1 MSLSK
6 VNMKYAVAGGAAAL
20 AVSYAVYSYLL
31 TKPPARTPDG
41 KLDMKKEVA
50 VFFTDKAAEDNQK
63 TLYKKEAV

>member
-6 VNMKYAVAGGAAAL
+6 VNMQYAVAGGAAAI

-50 VFFTDKAAEDNQK
+50 TFFTDKAAEEQK

>member
-6 VNMKYAVAGGAAAL
+6 VNVKYAVAGGAAAL

-31 TKPPARTPDG
+31 TKPPARASDG

-50 VFFTDKAAEDNQK
+50 VYFTDKAAEEQK
-63 TLYKKEAV
+63 TLYKKEAI

>member
-6 VNMKYAVAGGAAAL
+6 VNVKYAVAGGAAAL

-31 TKPPARTPDG
+31 TKPPARTSDG

-50 VFFTDKAAEDNQK
+50 VYFTDKAAEEQK
-63 TLYKKEAV
+63 TLYKKEAI